1 MVANDNWTLISNKT
15 TENTDKSYVFVS
27 VYSTIFFVKMRGF
40 FLRSAPHNTFDRFR
54 RGGSRPVQV
63 AHSFT

>member
-27 VYSTIFFVKMRGF
+27 VYSTIFFVKMRGLF
-40 FLRSAPHNTFDRFR
+40 CVPHPTIPLIDSEEEEADPFK
-54 RGGSRPVQV
+54 
-63 AHSFT
+63 